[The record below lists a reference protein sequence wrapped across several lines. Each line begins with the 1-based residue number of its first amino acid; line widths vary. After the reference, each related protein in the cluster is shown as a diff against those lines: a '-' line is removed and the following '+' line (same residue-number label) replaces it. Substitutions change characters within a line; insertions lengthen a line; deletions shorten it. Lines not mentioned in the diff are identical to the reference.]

1 MKKNIHIFLV
11 LTLFLV
17 LLLCMGCQGGQ
28 VAETPDTGD
37 MTEPQTEVATE
48 LLTEDETETEVQ
60 TEAITEGETE
70 PMVVLLPGITDVEQ
84 DGYRPAYKL
93 GHNKKLEGT
102 PVVVLLFINDSVST
116 WEALEVRDFKHD
128 QVMPA
133 LYYIERKAKTY
144 GVDLDFQV
152 ETYAAAWG
160 DVGLAYNGRVNPD
173 IYNGGS
179 DKDILDQAGNIFDMD
194 TNWGVYSYFK
204 AKYPKD
210 EIIFLAFFD
219 KAGYSYTRQVVSTG
233 HCDYA
238 EHSVIFSRPYG
249 TLEAV
254 TAGSRASTVANHLL
268 RLFGA
273 IPLYS
278 TESQEAISQQYY
290 PHDIML
296 WSYPDIRDNQIGAYT
311 AFALGWTNEVPDICF
326 EDAFWQ

>member
-1 MKKNIHIFLV
+1 MKKNIQIMAV

-17 LLLCMGCQGGQ
+17 LLLTVGCQGRQ
-28 VAETPDTGD
+28 DTETPDTGD
-37 MTEPQTEVATE
+37 VTETATEVATE
-48 LLTEDETETEVQ
+48 PYTEIETEAETETEAV
-60 TEAITEGETE
+60 TEGETE
-70 PMVVLLPGITDVEQ
+70 PEVVLLPGITDVEQ
-84 DGYRPAYKL
+84 DGYRPAYNL

-116 WEALEVRDFKHD
+116 WDALEVRDFKRD

-144 GVDLDFQV
+144 GVTLDFQV

-160 DVGLAYNGRVNPD
+160 DVGLAYDGRVNPD

-179 DKDILDQAGNIFDMD
+179 DKDILDKAGNIFDEE

-204 AKYPKD
+204 AKYPDD
-210 EIIFLAFFD
+210 EIIFLTFFD
-219 KAGYSYTRQVVSTG
+219 KAGYSYTRRVVSTG

-249 TLEAV
+249 TLGKV
-254 TAGSRASTVANHLL
+254 TAGSRSSTVANHLL

-273 IPLYS
+273 MPLYS

-296 WSYPDIRDNQIGAYT
+296 WTYPDIRDNQMGAYT